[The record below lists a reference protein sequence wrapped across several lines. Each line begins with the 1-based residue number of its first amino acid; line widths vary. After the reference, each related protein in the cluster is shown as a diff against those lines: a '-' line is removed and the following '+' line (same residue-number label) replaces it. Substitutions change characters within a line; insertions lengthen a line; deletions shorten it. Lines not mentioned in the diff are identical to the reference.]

1 MGNINWGRVLL
12 GGLLAGLVM
21 NVVEFFLHAVILE
34 EDWRATMAALGK
46 PVEPAGG
53 GVWIFV
59 VVAFLTGLL
68 AVWLYAGIRPG
79 FGPGPKTAVCAGLTV
94 WALAYLIPALGN
106 IPMDVYPN
114 KLMFTATGVGLIE
127 VPLATV
133 IGAWLYKEA

>member
-1 MGNINWGRVLL
+1 M
-12 GGLLAGLVM
+12 
-21 NVVEFFLHAVILE
+21 
-34 EDWRATMAALGK
+34 
-46 PVEPAGG
+46 
-53 GVWIFV
+53 
-59 VVAFLTGLL
+59 AFLTGLL

-106 IPMDVYPN
+106 IPLDVYPN
-114 KLMFTATGVGLIE
+114 KLMFIATGVGLIE